1 MRRPDPL
8 LRDYEILYI
17 VRPDLEEEQLNEA
30 VASVTRLIENL
41 GGTAQKTDVWGRRRL
56 AYEVRHLREGHYV
69 LTDFQI
75 EPARVPE
82 MEATLKISDTVFR
95 HLIVRK
101 PEPSRKN
108 GAGRGTARSAAASAP
123 AAEPGPTPA
132 VGPVPAGA
140 AESAEPEAT
149 DATEVLDAAPATE
162 PAEAAPAAE
171 PSAEASSEL
180 PAEPAP
186 EPAAGQAAAEEP
198 ES

>member
-1 MRRPDPL
+1 L

-17 VRPDLEEEQLNEA
+17 VRPDLEEEQLNQA

-69 LTDFQI
+69 LTDFQV

-82 MEATLKISDTVFR
+82 MEATLKISDSVFR

-108 GAGRGTARSAAASAP
+108 GAAKRRAAEAAAAAAAAQTAEP
-123 AAEPGPTPA
+123 EPAAAAAEPAPA
-132 VGPVPAGA
+132 VEP
-140 AESAEPEAT
+140 AESAPS
-149 DATEVLDAAPATE
+149 
-162 PAEAAPAAE
+162 AE
-171 PSAEASSEL
+171 PSAEAPTEV
-180 PAEPAP
+180 PATPAP
-186 EPAAGQAAAEEP
+186 EPAAEKAPAEEP